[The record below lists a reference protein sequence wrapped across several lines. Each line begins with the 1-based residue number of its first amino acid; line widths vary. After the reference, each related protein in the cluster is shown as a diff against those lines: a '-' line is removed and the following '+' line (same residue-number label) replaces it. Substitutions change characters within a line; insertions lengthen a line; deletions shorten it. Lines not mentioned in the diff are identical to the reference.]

1 MDTSLKAQILKTAA
15 VEPAEAVSQLK
26 QQLTIREVSGL
37 LFFCS
42 SNYNLKELS
51 INLSQ
56 AFDFPIVGCTTAG
69 ELSDTMESNSIVALA
84 FNANHFA
91 LHHHLIENLAEF
103 SLSDAMKITNKI
115 ENSLKFSDDYVI
127 NKNFGFILTDGLSK
141 GEEKLSALIYQALGG
156 VNVLGGS
163 AADDSSE
170 KTHVYCSGNFYSNA
184 SVFTLI
190 EIKDSFGI
198 FRTQH
203 FISTQKELITTQVDF
218 KNRIVNEING
228 MPAAIAY
235 ADANDLD
242 VNNLSQLDFATYPL
256 MLNIADKWYIRSI
269 AGVNEDFSLQF
280 HCAIDYG
287 LPLSIGKGVDMVKTI
302 EKEVNEIIESFDEI
316 YFTLGCDCILRKL
329 EIVNKSHQKRIMP
342 LLKKI
347 NFIGFNSFGEQYNG
361 IHFNQTMVGITV
373 GKAKKNNA

>member
-1 MDTSLKAQILKTAA
+1 MDKALKAQILKTAA
-15 VEPAEAVSQLK
+15 VEATEAVSQLR
-26 QQLTIREVSGL
+26 QQLAIREVSGL

-42 SNYNLKELS
+42 SSYNLKELS
-51 INLSQ
+51 INLCQ

-69 ELSDTMESNSIVALA
+69 EISDTMESNSIVALA
-84 FNANHFA
+84 FNANNFA
-91 LHHHLIENLAEF
+91 FHHHLIEDLADF
-103 SLSDAMKITNKI
+103 KLSDAMKIANEI

-127 NKNFGFILTDGLSK
+127 NKNFGFLLTDGLSK
-141 GEEKLSALIYQALGG
+141 VEEKLTALIYQALGG
-156 VNVLGGS
+156 VNILGGS
-163 AADDSSE
+163 AADDTSE
-170 KTHVYCSGNFYSNA
+170 RTQVYCSGKFYSNA

-198 FRTQH
+198 FRIQH
-203 FISTQKELITTQVDF
+203 FIPTQKELITTQVDF
-218 KNRIVNEING
+218 QNRVVNEING

-235 ADANDLD
+235 ADANNLD

-256 MLNIADKWYIRSI
+256 MLNIADQWYIRSI
-269 AGVNEDFSLQF
+269 ARVREDFSLQF
-280 HCAIDYG
+280 HCAIDFG

-302 EKEVNEIIESFDEI
+302 EKEVNEILESFDEI
-316 YFTLGCDCILRKL
+316 YFTLGCDCIFRKL
-329 EIVNKSHQKRIMP
+329 EIVDKNHQKRIEP

-373 GKAKKNNA
+373 GKAKNIDA